1 MNVIVMILLYH
12 DSFHVHV
19 VSIIRKHN
27 NIVCHYNV
35 HAVIIMLKE
44 FAQTQFMY
52 KLQFSNDNKD
62 QNTIVMQHSITTRQ
76 HTQCQFFP

>member
-1 MNVIVMILLYH
+1 MIH
-12 DSFHVHV
+12 FHVHV
-19 VSIIRKHN
+19 VSIIRKH

-52 KLQFSNDNKD
+52 KLQCSNDNKD
-62 QNTIVMQHSITTRQ
+62 QNIYNCNAAQYHY
-76 HTQCQFFP
+76 